1 MIGGFSYLDAALIA
15 IVVVSGI
22 VAMYRGLTREVL
34 SILSW
39 VAAAAACVYFV
50 FKYRAEAQQIAEQ
63 FHAPLLVA
71 QVAVGGI
78 IFLIVLLIVH
88 LITARISD
96 TVLDSRVGAIDRIL
110 GFLFGVARG
119 FVLVVIPFMFYES
132 FVDKPEQQYPWVRDA
147 VSRPYI
153 KSTGDSLRIMLQ
165 RMVPSSLMGPDQQ
178 QQQGFILQLDNSRV
192 AGAGS
197 KLVQVVLYRGGRA
210 ES

>member
-15 IVVVSGI
+15 IVGISGI

-39 VAAAAACVYFV
+39 VAAAGACVFFV
-50 FKYRAEAQQIAEQ
+50 LKYKEEARGIANQ
-63 FHAPLLVA
+63 FHAPVLVA
-71 QVAVGGI
+71 QVAIGGI
-78 IFLIVLLIVH
+78 IFLIVLIIVH

-110 GFLFGVARG
+110 GLLFGLARG

-147 VSRPYI
+147 MSRPWI
-153 KSTGDSLRIMLQ
+153 KSTGDSLKIMLQ
-165 RMVPSSLMGPDQQ
+165 RMVPPSLMGQPE
-178 QQQGFILQLDNSRV
+178 QQQGFILHDHNRPV
-192 AGAGS
+192 TGAGG
-197 KLVQVVLYRGGRA
+197 KRVRVVLYPARPAQR
-210 ES
+210 S

>member
-15 IVVVSGI
+15 IVGISGI

-50 FKYRAEAQQIAEQ
+50 FKYKAEAQQIADQ
-63 FHAPLLVA
+63 FHAPVLVA

-78 IFLIVLLIVH
+78 IFLVVLIIVH

-110 GFLFGVARG
+110 GFLFGLVRG

-132 FVDKPEQQYPWVRDA
+132 FVERPEQQYPWVRDA

-165 RMVPSSLMGPDQQ
+165 RMVPSSLMLSL
-178 QQQGFILQLDNSRV
+178 IHI
-192 AGAGS
+192 
-197 KLVQVVLYRGGRA
+197 
-210 ES
+210 

>member
-1 MIGGFSYLDAALIA
+1 MIGGLSYLDAALVA
-15 IVVVSGI
+15 IVVISGI

-50 FKYRAEAQQIAEQ
+50 FKYRDEAKQVADQ
-63 FHAPLLVA
+63 FHAPVLVA
-71 QVAVGGI
+71 QVAIGGI
-78 IFLIVLLIVH
+78 IFLVVLIIVH

-96 TVLDSRVGAIDRIL
+96 TVLDSRIGAIDRIL
-110 GFLFGVARG
+110 GLLFGVVRG

-153 KSTGDSLRIMLQ
+153 KSTGDSLKVMLQ
-165 RMVPSSLMGPDQQ
+165 RMVPSSLMGQE
-178 QQQGFILQLDNSRV
+178 QQQGYILRDHNTRLAAAPGKRTQL
-192 AGAGS
+192 G
-197 KLVQVVLYRGGRA
+197 LYPPRPA
-210 ES
+210 ADA